1 MPLFGGVGFSCFG
14 IGLLYLFVS
23 DLARAT
29 LIKLNRHQQCPYLD
43 SSRGIKHYQ
52 PLMSSEGAAV
62 MSSQLLIG
70 TALIIV
76 NAVFHV
82 SCLVWLAGLIKRI
95 GTTTTFDPNR
105 KGMILLLGIAVLG
118 LIAIHTTSAWAWAA
132 VYLSLGEFTELSK
145 ALYFS
150 VVTSTTLGYGDITL
164 SERWQLLAS
173 FEAMVGFVL
182 FGASTAFLLG
192 VTKSWFSHLAEPDS

>member
-1 MPLFGGVGFSCFG
+1 ML
-14 IGLLYLFVS
+14 
-23 DLARAT
+23 
-29 LIKLNRHQQCPYLD
+29 
-43 SSRGIKHYQ
+43 
-52 PLMSSEGAAV
+52 
-62 MSSQLLIG
+62 SSQLLIG

-76 NAVFHV
+76 NAMFHV
-82 SCLVWLAGLIKRI
+82 SCLVWLASFISRI
-95 GTTTTFDPNR
+95 GTAASFDPGR
-105 KGMILLLGIAVLG
+105 KGLVLLLGIAVLG

-132 VYLSLGEFTELSK
+132 VYLAVGEFTELSR

-173 FEAMVGFVL
+173 FEAMGGLVL

-192 VTKSWFSHLAEPDS
+192 VTKSWFSHLDRRDN